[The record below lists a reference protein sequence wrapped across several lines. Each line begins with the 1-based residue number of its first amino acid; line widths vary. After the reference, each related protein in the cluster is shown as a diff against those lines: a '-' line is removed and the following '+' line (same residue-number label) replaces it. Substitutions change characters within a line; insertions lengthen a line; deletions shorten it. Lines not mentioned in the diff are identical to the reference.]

1 MQNALL
7 MIGLQHPG
15 RAELKDIDFQ
25 LFEKYKDYL
34 LGDFCYGLRSNEAS
48 GALAPPWTLV
58 LSYENAIRKQ
68 AYKQMVLKG
77 IGFADALVQ
86 SWKDAATIGAPVYYA
101 AKRPQPWSWDNNKPD
116 KPGKKGKGK
125 AKARISTRRRRH
137 QGYLQRTEDN
147 KPICFRFNSKGGCKK
162 GAKCHF
168 VHVCTKCRGE
178 HSAMN
183 CPTTA
188 TAATATAN

>member
-125 AKARISTRRRRH
+125 AKARISTRRRRPPRIPSTARRITSPFVSVSI
-137 QGYLQRTEDN
+137 L
-147 KPICFRFNSKGGCKK
+147 K
-162 GAKCHF
+162 GAVRKGLS
-168 VHVCTKCRGE
+168 VILSM
-178 HSAMN
+178 SAQSVVAS
-183 CPTTA
+183 TRL
-188 TAATATAN
+188 

>member
-1 MQNALL
+1 MLKKATSKGAMPSGPEQLRLRLTVMQNALL

-48 GALAPPWTLV
+48 GSLAPPWTLV

-77 IGFADALVQ
+77 IGFAGRTSPILE
-86 SWKDAATIGAPVYYA
+86 
-101 AKRPQPWSWDNNKPD
+101 RC
-116 KPGKKGKGK
+116 
-125 AKARISTRRRRH
+125 
-137 QGYLQRTEDN
+137 GY
-147 KPICFRFNSKGGCKK
+147 
-162 GAKCHF
+162 
-168 VHVCTKCRGE
+168 
-178 HSAMN
+178 
-183 CPTTA
+183 
-188 TAATATAN
+188 

>member
-58 LSYENAIRKQ
+58 LSPMKTR
-68 AYKQMVLKG
+68 
-77 IGFADALVQ
+77 FAN
-86 SWKDAATIGAPVYYA
+86 
-101 AKRPQPWSWDNNKPD
+101 RPTSRWCS
-116 KPGKKGKGK
+116 
-125 AKARISTRRRRH
+125 
-137 QGYLQRTEDN
+137 
-147 KPICFRFNSKGGCKK
+147 
-162 GAKCHF
+162 
-168 VHVCTKCRGE
+168 RG
-178 HSAMN
+178 
-183 CPTTA
+183 
-188 TAATATAN
+188 